1 MITRHGFRSIKLK
14 GGTLP
19 PTIEVA
25 SIEALA
31 EAFPGYPL
39 RIDPN
44 GAWSMETA
52 ISVAARLG
60 HLIEYYEDP
69 VDGLDAMAEL
79 HRQTGLPLATNM
91 VVTCF
96 DHVRQSVAKNAV
108 QIVLSDHHYWVA

>member
-60 HLIEYYEDP
+60 LLIEYYEDP
-69 VDGLDAMAEL
+69 VDGLDAWPSCIGRPACL
-79 HRQTGLPLATNM
+79 WRRTWSSPASI
-91 VVTCF
+91 TCGK
-96 DHVRQSVAKNAV
+96 A
-108 QIVLSDHHYWVA
+108 